1 VWTRVGG
8 PKTEDRVEQWQ
19 GTIAIAHRS
28 RCISSFLCCT
38 TSEHT
43 YLYTPWRGRDL
54 VASAMHII
62 ASLGEGKGKR
72 CRPKLKIAGKTLWTC
87 GYVDGRARCFRASQH
102 LCIPLLAQSFQASL
116 NLIQF
121 LRPFLLPALLST
133 LVAAMST
140 SAQSSSST
148 TLGVPSRV
156 CTGYEALVY
165 SGGYTTTLTG
175 IDPTILT
182 ALPKLLNRPNI
193 TRSRTLRA
201 HILSSPTPS
210 PSPRSPTWLLTSTTN
225 SPWTRSWGSTRDRTQ
240 KELYCSSQ
248 T

>member
-121 LRPFLLPALLST
+121 FAPIP
-133 LVAAMST
+133 
-140 SAQSSSST
+140 
-148 TLGVPSRV
+148 PSRS
-156 CTGYEALVY
+156 ALHSRRSHVY
-165 SGGYTTTLTG
+165 IRPVLLQYHLRGTISGLHGL
-175 IDPTILT
+175 
-182 ALPKLLNRPNI
+182 
-193 TRSRTLRA
+193 
-201 HILSSPTPS
+201 
-210 PSPRSPTWLLTSTTN
+210 
-225 SPWTRSWGSTRDRTQ
+225 
-240 KELYCSSQ
+240 
-248 T
+248 